1 MYASEHRQNARN
13 DGNRDQPLKRLF
25 ETLHRHKE
33 VHWLCHRCYIVEYK
47 SVQCH

>member
-25 ETLHRHKE
+25 ETLFIAIKKCTGF
-33 VHWLCHRCYIVEYK
+33 VTDVI
-47 SVQCH
+47 